1 MGPELLL
8 TIVGT
13 GLACMGTLHCAI
25 NRRLMRK
32 PIRGAEVT
40 ERTTILVPARNE
52 EHRLAPLMDSLRNQ
66 VGTSNAQI
74 IVLDDASTDAT
85 LTVIK
90 SAAEQD
96 DRITILAGD
105 EGPPTGW
112 LGKPW
117 ACQRLWE
124 KADGTVLVFIDADVV
139 LEPDAVA
146 SAVSTMRTL
155 GLAMVS
161 PYPKQIAITPAERLI
176 QPLLQWSWLTTL
188 PLRAAE
194 TSPRPSLSAANGQLM
209 VIDAEMLS
217 DIGGFTNVKSDVLDD
232 IALMRKVKAVG
243 GRGGVIDGSDIATC
257 RMYTSF
263 RELVDGYAKSL
274 WSAFGGAAASF
285 IVHALLLLA
294 YALPPIMMLWPGS
307 TMQVRVWGLAG
318 YVAGV
323 VGRAMC
329 AGATRSRVW
338 PDSLFHPVSIVLF
351 TWLGAVSWFRHIRGT
366 LKWKDRTL

>member
-32 PIRGAEVT
+32 PIRSADAT

-52 EHRLAPLMDSLRNQ
+52 EHRLTPLLESLRSQ
-66 VGTSNAQI
+66 VGTSHAQI
-74 IVLDDASTDAT
+74 LVLDDASTDAT
-85 LTVIK
+85 RTVIER
-90 SAAEQD
+90 AAEHD
-96 DRITILAGD
+96 DRVTILVG
-105 EGPPTGW
+105 EGEPPADW

-161 PYPKQIAITPAERLI
+161 PYPKQIAVTPAERLI

-188 PLRAAE
+188 PLRFAE

-209 VIDAEMLS
+209 VIDADMLS
-217 DIGGFTNVKSDVLDD
+217 SIGGFSKVKNDVLDD
-232 IALMRKVKAVG
+232 IALMRKVKTAG
-243 GRGGVIDGSDIATC
+243 GRGGVIDGSSIATC

-274 WSAFGGAAASF
+274 WSAFGGAAPSF

-294 YALPPIMMLWPGS
+294 YVLPPIMMLWPGS
-307 TMQVRVWGLAG
+307 TMQIRAWGLAG

-323 VGRAMC
+323 AGRALC

-338 PDSLFHPVSIVLF
+338 PDSLFHPVSIVFF
-351 TWLGAVSWFRHIRGT
+351 TWLGALSWFRHLRGT
-366 LKWKDRTL
+366 VQWKGRAL